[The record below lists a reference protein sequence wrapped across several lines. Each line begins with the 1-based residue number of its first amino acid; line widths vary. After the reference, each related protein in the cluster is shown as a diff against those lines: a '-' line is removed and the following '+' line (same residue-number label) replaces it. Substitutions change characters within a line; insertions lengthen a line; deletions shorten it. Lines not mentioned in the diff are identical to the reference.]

1 MKSIIIIFVVTLP
14 IAILLW
20 VVGRLDK
27 IEKDNFRQEQLNKSF
42 NKAKEQ

>member
-20 VVGRLDK
+20 IVNRLDK

-42 NKAKEQ
+42 NKSKEE

>member
-20 VVGRLDK
+20 IVNRLDK
-27 IEKDNFRQEQLNKSF
+27 IEKDNFRQEQLNRSF
-42 NKAKEQ
+42 NKAKGE

>member
-20 VVGRLDK
+20 IVNRLDK
-27 IEKDNFRQEQLNKSF
+27 IEKDNFRQEKLNKSF
-42 NKAKEQ
+42 NKAKEE

>member
-20 VVGRLDK
+20 IVGK
-27 IEKDNFRQEQLNKSF
+27 VRQNRKR
-42 NKAKEQ
+42 

>member
-14 IAILLW
+14 IGILLW
-20 VVGRLDK
+20 IVNRLDK

-42 NKAKEQ
+42 NKAKGE